1 VKVTLLGTGIPA
13 PDLLRRG
20 ASQVVEVG
28 DDLVMVDCGR
38 GALDRFVE
46 AGYVRPDGRV
56 LERPLHTLALTHL
69 HSDHITG
76 IPDLLWA
83 GWVMRW
89 WERPPRLIGPPG
101 TADFLRYLMQA
112 FSYDIRV
119 RSGNEAF
126 TTASL
131 IPEVVEVDE
140 GSSFDLSNWR
150 LTAFRVE
157 HEPVDEA
164 FGYRIDAD
172 SGSVAISG
180 DTRYSENLVRH
191 AQNVDLLI
199 HEVYSK
205 AGMARRR
212 ENAQTP
218 RARAVV
224 DAIAGY
230 HTPADDAGKVAA
242 HAHAKQLVLSHV
254 LLGAG
259 GSPEDILHDVG
270 STYAGPAAVSSDLQR
285 FSTA

>member
-46 AGYVRPDGRV
+46 AGFVQAHGRV
-56 LERPLHTLALTHL
+56 LTRTLHTLALTHL

-89 WERPPRLIGPPG
+89 WERPPRLVGPPG
-101 TADFLRYLMQA
+101 TAQFLHHLMEA
-112 FSYDIRV
+112 FAYDIQV
-119 RSGNEAF
+119 RTSGEAF
-126 TTASL
+126 RRSAL
-131 IPEVVEVDE
+131 VPDVLEVGD
-140 GSSFDLSNWR
+140 GSSFATSNWK
-150 LTAFRVE
+150 LKAFRVD
-157 HEPVDEA
+157 HEPVDQA

-172 SGSVAISG
+172 AASLAISG

-191 AQNVDLLI
+191 SRNVDVLI
-199 HEVYSK
+199 HEVYSRL
-205 AGMARRR
+205 GMARRR
-212 ENAQTP
+212 ESAATP
-218 RARAVV
+218 HDRTVI
-224 DAIAGY
+224 DGIAGY
-230 HTPADDAGKVAA
+230 HTPADDAGKAA
-242 HAHAKQLVLSHV
+242 LHAHAKQLLLSHV

-259 GSPEDILHDVG
+259 GSSEDILHDVA
-270 STYAGPAAVSSDLQR
+270 TAYAGQARVASDLDVV
-285 FSTA
+285 TI